1 MKTPIEMLES
11 VNAEIIENT
20 ALLELIYKNSA
31 EDPQLDC
38 AIACLLR
45 SLYRTREKA
54 EIYVEEIISNTEGKR
69 Q

>member
-1 MKTPIEMLES
+1 MKTPVEMLES

-20 ALLELIYKNSA
+20 ALLEFIYKNSA
-31 EDPQLDC
+31 EDPQTDC

-54 EIYVEEIISNTEGKR
+54 EIYVDELIANTEGIR